1 MYSEVI
7 GIVGLASQATSH
19 FFKRIVDAFPGE
31 KDWDRPQV
39 IINNDCIIPSRV
51 RAILYGENDD
61 RIKREL
67 EECVRGIL
75 RCAGKKKVRMV
86 IDCNTAHHYIGYLK
100 EVIPEADFIDI
111 IETCAENLSERD
123 IKEVVLLASEGIFE
137 TKIYNRYFEEKGIA
151 ITYPASK
158 MKEIR
163 YFIECVKQNKITE
176 EAKVRFLALLR
187 SFEKMPII
195 LGCTELPV
203 LYEKIQ
209 ILDKERICAGGEHV
223 YDPLECVLEKL
234 KRELK

>member
-75 RCAGKKKVRMV
+75 R
-86 IDCNTAHHYIGYLK
+86 
-100 EVIPEADFIDI
+100 
-111 IETCAENLSERD
+111 
-123 IKEVVLLASEGIFE
+123 
-137 TKIYNRYFEEKGIA
+137 
-151 ITYPASK
+151 
-158 MKEIR
+158 
-163 YFIECVKQNKITE
+163 
-176 EAKVRFLALLR
+176 
-187 SFEKMPII
+187 
-195 LGCTELPV
+195 
-203 LYEKIQ
+203 
-209 ILDKERICAGGEHV
+209 
-223 YDPLECVLEKL
+223 
-234 KRELK
+234 